1 MKHLLNRYKI
11 LFILYIPFFIFILVI
26 CLTKT
31 KCSITTTGSIT
42 DLSSIF
48 TTSNNYN
55 TEGSLNSVFVYD
67 NEKITIFQKF
77 VGKLDKNA
85 TVYEPTKNYSLF
97 TSSEVYRMGVIQKNQ
112 SLEASA
118 IYAYKKANL
127 IDSSISIDYNFL
139 GYIVS
144 YYIKSDDQQFA
155 LGDIITKING
165 VEANDSNFHDAYVNM
180 MEGSV
185 VEVLR
190 NNTLIT
196 LTLNSASANYIVN
209 DKIYSHISYYKKYNV
224 SYSAATPALNISKI
238 DSIGPSA
245 GLMQTLAIYNSL
257 ISDDI
262 TKGRT
267 IVGTGTIDEDGNVG
281 EIGGIE
287 QKVVAAFKNKADV
300 FLCPEDNYEDGY
312 NQYLKLGRKKRRMKF
327 VMVSSFDTALE
338 ALND

>member
-1 MKHLLNRYKI
+1 MKYLLNKYKI
-11 LFILYIPFFIFILVI
+11 LFILYIPFFIFILII

-31 KCSITTTGSIT
+31 ECSVTTTGSIT
-42 DLSSIF
+42 NLSSIF

-55 TEGSLNSVFVYD
+55 SSGSLNSVFVYD
-67 NEKITIFQKF
+67 NTKVTLFQKF

-97 TSSEVYRMGVIQKNQ
+97 NSSELYKMGVIQKNQ

-118 IYAYKKANL
+118 IYAYEKAKL
-127 IDSSISIDYNFL
+127 KDSLVNIDYKFL

-144 YYIKSDDQQFA
+144 YYIKSSEQQFE

-165 VEANDSNFHDAYVNM
+165 VEANEENFHASYIKM

-190 NNTLIT
+190 GSDIIT
-196 LTLNSASANYIVN
+196 LTLNSASANYKVD
-209 DKIYSHISYYKKYNV
+209 DKIYSNISYYKKYNV
-224 SYSAATPALNISKI
+224 SYSSATPALNIAKI
-238 DSIGPSA
+238 DSVGPSA
-245 GLMQTLAIYNSL
+245 GLMQTLAIYNSIL
-257 ISDDI
+257 GLDI
-262 TKGRT
+262 ANGRT
-267 IVGTGTIDEDGNVG
+267 VVGTGTIDIDGNVG

-287 QKVVAAFKNKADV
+287 QKVVAAFKNKASI
-300 FLCPEDNYEDGY
+300 FLCPSDNYEDGY
-312 NQYLKLGRKKRRMKF
+312 NQYLKLGRKKGRMKF
-327 VMVSSFDTALE
+327 VKVESFDSAME